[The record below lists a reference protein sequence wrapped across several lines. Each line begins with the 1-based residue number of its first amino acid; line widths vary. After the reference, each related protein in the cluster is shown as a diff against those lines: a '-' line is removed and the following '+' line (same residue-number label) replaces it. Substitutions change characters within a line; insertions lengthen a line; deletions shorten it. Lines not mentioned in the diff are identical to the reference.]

1 LSGNI
6 FDVYIK
12 PYFLE
17 GKCSCLPF
25 SFFVYLIA
33 TFL

>member
-17 GKCSCLPF
+17 GKRLY
-25 SFFVYLIA
+25 SFL
-33 TFL
+33 T

>member
-17 GKCSCLPF
+17 GKQSYHCLTCSGL
-25 SFFVYLIA
+25 
-33 TFL
+33 